1 MVVVLGWFVIILAP
15 VFFAVVILSL
25 FDFKPSKRRKKFQI
39 GSDDED
45 EQEFRQR
52 DSQRASFVQN
62 SDSNS
67 QVLRTKSKS
76 KCQKN
81 LGTKTA

>member
-1 MVVVLGWFVIILAP
+1 MAVVLGWFVIILAP

-45 EQEFRQR
+45 E
-52 DSQRASFVQN
+52 
-62 SDSNS
+62 
-67 QVLRTKSKS
+67 
-76 KCQKN
+76 
-81 LGTKTA
+81 